1 MPQPN
6 PLTKRAS
13 KKAKRKRVG
22 DVMSE
27 LKHGPV
33 NAPSR
38 KATIGKQRQRQNI
51 AIALKSAGMSRKRPA
66 KRESGY
72 TVQPDGSFQKSPPA
86 DRRGALLKHKPKK
99 K

>member
-1 MPQPN
+1 MPLPK
-6 PLTKRAS
+6 PLTRRAS

-33 NAPSR
+33 KAPSR
-38 KATIGKQRQRQNI
+38 KATSGKQRQKQNI

-66 KRESGY
+66 K
-72 TVQPDGSFQKSPPA
+72 
-86 DRRGALLKHKPKK
+86 KK